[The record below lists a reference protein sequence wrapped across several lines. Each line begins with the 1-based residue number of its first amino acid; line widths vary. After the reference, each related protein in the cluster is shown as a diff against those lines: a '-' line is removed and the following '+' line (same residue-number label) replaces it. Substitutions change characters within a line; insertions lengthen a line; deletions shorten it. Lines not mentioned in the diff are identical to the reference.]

1 MRKGVEV
8 CFKKTSF
15 RTLMYLVLI
24 IFRLL
29 VLHVES
35 LSFLLKSL
43 WKVQK
48 LFIFFFFFF
57 SPKGIIGLS
66 NQ

>member
-1 MRKGVEV
+1 M
-8 CFKKTSF
+8 
-15 RTLMYLVLI
+15 LMDLVLI

-35 LSFLLKSL
+35 FSFVFKTL

-48 LFIFFFFFF
+48 LFFFF
-57 SPKGIIGLS
+57 PKGIIGLS